1 MAFEMDKMQ
10 NRRQLREQKEQ
21 ERLQKQKKARV
32 RLLVALAVLLVC
44 GALILAVAMMRRDPE
59 SQPTTV
65 PEQTNLT
72 EPATSGETAAVTEAK
87 TVIHVAAAGD
97 LNITD
102 RVVEAGGIEYDYIRA
117 FMDVVPLLC
126 EADLTML
133 NLEGN
138 LCGAP
143 YNGESAPPQL
153 LTALANAGVD
163 MVQLANSKTI
173 SRGFGGLQSTL
184 QSVRKAGLVGLGVFE
199 TESEFRK
206 TGGYTIVDVQGI
218 KVAVVAFTK
227 GMDNMALP
235 IGSEDCVN
243 LLYSDYSSTY
253 RKVDTQGI
261 NKILRSIAREKPDI
275 TIAMLHW
282 GSEYNDNHSD
292 TQESI
297 KKLMLEGGVDAIIGT
312 HPHLLQEMVFDEAAG
327 TFVAYSLGDFFG
339 DASRAG
345 TEYSV
350 VLDLEITKDNTT
362 GETAITGYSYTP
374 IFTIEGT
381 DGLLRVVR
389 LHEAMEDYNDF
400 HVNSVSEETYN
411 SMIYGKERIEYRVKM
426 NQK

>member
-1 MAFEMDKMQ
+1 MAFEMNEMRKRKQ
-10 NRRQLREQKEQ
+10 QREQKEQ
-21 ERLQKQKKARV
+21 ERLHKQKKTQT
-32 RLLVALAVLLVC
+32 RLLIALAVLVVC
-44 GALILAVAMMRRDPE
+44 GALILVVALMQRGPGG
-59 SQPTTV
+59 QPTTA
-65 PEQTNLT
+65 PEQTHLM
-72 EPATSGETAAVTEAK
+72 ESATSGETMAAQEPK

-102 RVVEAGGIEYDYIRA
+102 RVVASGGNGYDYTRA

-126 EADLTML
+126 EADLTLL

-138 LCGAP
+138 LCGPP
-143 YNGESAPPQL
+143 YSGESAPPQL
-153 LTALANAGVD
+153 LTALVNAGVD
-163 MVQLANSKTI
+163 MVQLANSKAI
-173 SRGFGGLQSTL
+173 SRGFSGLQSTI
-184 QSVRKAGLVGLGVFE
+184 QSVRNSGLIGLGAFE

-206 TGGYTIVDVQGI
+206 TGGYTMVEIQGV

-243 LLYSDYSSTY
+243 LLYADYSSTY

-261 NKILRSIAREKPDI
+261 NKILRNISREKPDI
-275 TIAMLHW
+275 TIALLHW
-282 GSEYNDNHSD
+282 GSEFNDNHSD

-297 KKLMLEGGVDAIIGT
+297 KKLMLAGGVDAIIGT
-312 HPHLLQEMVFDEAAG
+312 HPHLVQEMIFDEAAG

-339 DASRAG
+339 NADRSG

-374 IFTIEGT
+374 IFTIEGA

-389 LHEAMEDYNDF
+389 LQEAMEDYKDF
-400 HVNSVSEETYN
+400 HINSVSEATYN
-411 SMIYGKERIEYRVKM
+411 SMVYGVGRIEHRVKM